1 MEPRLRNAMSDPAPS
16 STKHRRP
23 AKTTAS
29 QGAEGGP
36 AVILVQ
42 PQLGENIGMVARAM
56 LNCAL
61 LDLRLI
67 APRDGWPN
75 DVAYKTAS
83 GADVVLDN
91 AQVYAT
97 TADAIADL
105 GQVYATTARAR
116 DMSKDVL
123 TPRGAAKEMRTC
135 RSEGVKTG
143 VLFGK
148 EAVGLHND
156 DIALADSI
164 LMVPLNPG
172 FTSLN
177 LAQAVLLMG
186 YEWFQSATE
195 QPDDIYE
202 VRLDT
207 RRATKEELVGMF
219 EHLERELDD
228 CGFLGLPDKRPTMVR
243 NLRNTFQRA
252 RMTEQEVRTFRGVI
266 SGLVKK
272 RKS

>member
-1 MEPRLRNAMSDPAPS
+1 MNTAS

-23 AKTTAS
+23 SKETAD
-29 QGAEGGP
+29 QVAQRGP

-56 LNCAL
+56 LNCTL
-61 LDLRLI
+61 LDLRLV

-75 DVAYKTAS
+75 DAAYKTAS

-91 AQVYAT
+91 AQVFET
-97 TADAIADL
+97 TADAVADL
-105 GQVYATTARAR
+105 GHVFATTARAR

-123 TPRGAAKEMRTC
+123 TPHGAAQEMRAQLDQD
-135 RSEGVKTG
+135 VKCG

-148 EAVGLHND
+148 ESVGLHND

-186 YEWFQSATE
+186 YEWFQAATE
-195 QPDDIYE
+195 QPDEIYE

-207 RRATKEELVGMF
+207 RRATKEELVGLF
-219 EHLERELDD
+219 EHLEHELTD
-228 CGFLGLPDKRPTMVR
+228 CGFLGVEEKKPAMIR
-243 NLRNTFQRA
+243 NLRNMFQRA
-252 RMTEQEVRTFRGVI
+252 RMTEQEVRTMRGVI
-266 SGLVKK
+266 AGLVKK

>member
-1 MEPRLRNAMSDPAPS
+1 MTTSKS

-23 AKTTAS
+23 SKKTAS
-29 QGAEGGP
+29 AGAEGGP
-36 AVILVQ
+36 AVILVK
-42 PQLGENIGMVARAM
+42 PQMGENIGMVARAM

-61 LDLRLI
+61 LDLRLV

-75 DVAYKTAS
+75 DIAYKTAS
-83 GADVVLDN
+83 GADLVLDN
-91 AQVYAT
+91 ARVFDT
-97 TADAIADL
+97 TAEAVADL
-105 GQVYATTARAR
+105 GHVFATTARAR

-123 TPRGAAKEMRTC
+123 TPRGASKEMRTLRAQDVQC
-135 RSEGVKTG
+135 G

-186 YEWFQSATE
+186 YEWFQSATD
-195 QPDDIYE
+195 QPDETYE

-207 RRATKEELVGMF
+207 RRANKQELVGLF
-219 EHLERELDD
+219 EHLEKELTD
-228 CGFLGLPDKRPTMVR
+228 CGFLGVEAKKPGMIR
-243 NLRNTFQRA
+243 NLRNLFQRA
-252 RMTEQEVRTFRGVI
+252 RMTEQEVRTMRGVI
-266 SGLVKK
+266 SGLVTK

>member
-1 MEPRLRNAMSDPAPS
+1 MTESKS
-16 STKHRRP
+16 STKFRRP
-23 AKTTAS
+23 AKSTAT
-29 QGAEGGP
+29 QGTEGGP
-36 AVILVQ
+36 AVILVN

-56 LNCAL
+56 LNSAL
-61 LDLRLI
+61 TDLRLV

-83 GADVVLDN
+83 GADAVLDG
-91 AQVYAT
+91 AKVYDT
-97 TADAIADL
+97 TAEAVADL
-105 GQVYATTARAR
+105 AHVYATTARAR
-116 DMSKDVL
+116 DMTKDVF
-123 TPRGAAKEMRTC
+123 TPRGAAAEMRALKA
-135 RSEGVKTG
+135 SGEQSGVM
-143 VLFGK
+143 FGR
-148 EAVGLHND
+148 EATGLHND

-186 YEWFQSATE
+186 YEWFQSDDVR
-195 QPDDIYE
+195 PDETLE

-207 RRATKEELVGMF
+207 RRATKEELIGMF

-228 CGFLGLPDKRPTMVR
+228 CGFLGQPDKRPNMVR